1 MKILRIIF
9 PKTANNNYQGSK
21 IAFYGL
27 IPILF
32 VYTFRSFVHFLKN
45 DSGVND
51 IATIKIFNE
60 TNGLDPNIV
69 IYMYSSLWGGV
80 QVLLLIFCMIIFIRY
95 KSLIPFLWIIIFLDY
110 VFRLITTYLHPLTP
124 EYYISRPPGGI
135 TNIYFLGYSIIM
147 FLLSI
152 RKRAKS
158 L

>member
-1 MKILRIIF
+1 MKILTTIF
-9 PKTANNNYQGSK
+9 PKTANNNYLGSK
-21 IAFYGL
+21 IAFYG
-27 IPILF
+27 
-32 VYTFRSFVHFLKN
+32 
-45 DSGVND
+45 
-51 IATIKIFNE
+51 
-60 TNGLDPNIV
+60 
-69 IYMYSSLWGGV
+69 
-80 QVLLLIFCMIIFIRY
+80 
-95 KSLIPFLWIIIFLDY
+95 LIPFLWIIIFLDY